1 MNDIKFKIRT
11 IKGVWLEV
19 VIPIQLVI
27 PIIGL
32 IAAKLFIN

>member
-1 MNDIKFKIRT
+1 MNDIKLKIRT

-27 PIIGL
+27 PIMGL
-32 IAAKLFIN
+32 IAAKLLSN